1 MYMFFATDINL
12 NKASSMENLGAT
24 RFEKKKKSYF
34 LKCHVPRCMDLLALA
49 VIYIH
54 DDKRQ
59 RFRRG
64 KNANVNEPL
73 ELINTQLK
81 L

>member
-1 MYMFFATDINL
+1 
-12 NKASSMENLGAT
+12 
-24 RFEKKKKSYF
+24 
-34 LKCHVPRCMDLLALA
+34 MDLLALA

-64 KNANVNEPL
+64 KNANVNEWITNFLRVTKYL
-73 ELINTQLK
+73 ESDIFVSNSQSIFLYS
-81 L
+81 